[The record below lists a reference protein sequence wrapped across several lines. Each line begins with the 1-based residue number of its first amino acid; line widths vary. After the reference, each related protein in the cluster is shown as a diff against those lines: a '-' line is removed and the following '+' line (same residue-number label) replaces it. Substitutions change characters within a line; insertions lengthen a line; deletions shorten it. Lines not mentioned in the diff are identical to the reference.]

1 MTAVSKALWEWIP
14 NVEEIC
20 FWWCGFRKDIPKK
33 RRNIF
38 AENGVEVLKE
48 LFTSSARLNLG
59 RVVVLYIVV
68 GHVCVY
74 LLKLLYA
81 NSCVV
86 WRSYH
91 LRPFYFVHFYMF
103 VHFSAA
109 CCTAHCALELGRD
122 RDVLLVSWFVCFA
135 VVVFSVF
142 FSLFFSPLFGFIH
155 IITYSLWMA
164 SCSW

>member
-1 MTAVSKALWEWIP
+1 MWRKFASDGADFSGEVI
-14 NVEEIC
+14 
-20 FWWCGFRKDIPKK
+20 RKDIRKK

-68 GHVCVY
+68 DHVCVY
-74 LLKLLYA
+74 LLKLVYA

-91 LRPFYFVHFYMF
+91 LGPFYFVHFYMF
-103 VHFSAA
+103 AQFFAA

-122 RDVLLVSWFVCFA
+122 RDVLLVR
-135 VVVFSVF
+135 
-142 FSLFFSPLFGFIH
+142 
-155 IITYSLWMA
+155 
-164 SCSW
+164 